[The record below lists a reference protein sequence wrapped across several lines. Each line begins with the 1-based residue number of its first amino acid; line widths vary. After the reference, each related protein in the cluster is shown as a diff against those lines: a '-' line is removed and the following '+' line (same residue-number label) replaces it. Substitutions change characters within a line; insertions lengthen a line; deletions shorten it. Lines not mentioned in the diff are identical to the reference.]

1 MSDVDGAATVASAT
15 IGAAW
20 PPTVDGEVIR
30 VDGGPL
36 VVVSGL
42 VVGGNVVRGNVVGG
56 SVARG
61 IVVGGQIGTPTAS

>member
-42 VVGGNVVRGNVVGG
+42 VVGGNVVGG